1 MIMSV
6 GGVLFLVGSVFCC
19 FAAALAFAICSLRAL
34 EELAGLGAA
43 SAGVSSTSCFFAAL
57 AFAIWSRRAVEELGI
72 LRTVSGVFF
81 TGVSR
86 AGEDVAVPG
95 GDIA

>member
-1 MIMSV
+1 
-6 GGVLFLVGSVFCC
+6 
-19 FAAALAFAICSLRAL
+19 
-34 EELAGLGAA
+34 
-43 SAGVSSTSCFFAAL
+43 
-57 AFAIWSRRAVEELGI
+57 VEELGI